1 MDYKATLMALVLVS
15 SALAGCTGDPDGG
28 GNDEIDSDAL
38 QDLFD
43 EHFEDFINN
52 TTITVNNNYHN
63 NTTYVTNEYHNT
75 TSNAGDE
82 VTENNFQTDYTNY
95 TIGQA
100 GNGSG
105 SANEILF
112 VMHMEL
118 NASEIAP
125 ELIPRVDIDPR
136 TLVYDYTKNFTGY
149 VWVNSSDGNGSSGWY
164 EQAQIS
170 ITHQVPCSVFY
181 TFEGTYNDTHN
192 VGGIFWDW
200 NWNEYRYYW
209 ASFLGWNSSSSTS
222 EMTYQDYE
230 QAGYDSEE
238 ICNPIWNAWVASNYV
253 ASIGSIEVP
262 QGYMISGYTTEY
274 YHTWADYISTNGSYN
289 ITQNFYNPLSGDDIV
304 FERDSGLRTDYHI
317 DQYGGWDD
325 LTVFIDLDV
334 YYLFETS
341 EFTIT
346 ILYSFTPVIP
356 VS

>member
-1 MDYKATLMALVLVS
+1 MNYKATLMVMVLVS

-28 GNDEIDSDAL
+28 GTDELDSDAL

-43 EHFEDFINN
+43 EHFQDFINN
-52 TTITVNNNYHN
+52 TTITVNNHYHN
-63 NTTYVTNEYHNT
+63 NTTYVTNEYQNT
-75 TSNAGDE
+75 TNNEGDQ

-105 SANEILF
+105 SGNEILF

-118 NASEIAP
+118 NASQIAP

-149 VWVNSSDGNGSSGWY
+149 VWVNSSNGNGSSGWY

-181 TFEGTYNDTHN
+181 TFEESENSTW
-192 VGGIFWDW
+192 GIYHETFWQSW
-200 NWNEYRYYW
+200 WEYENYFRDLYGY
-209 ASFLGWNSSSSTS
+209 NSSQSTS
-222 EMTYQDYE
+222 SMT
-230 QAGYDSEE
+230 GYDYYYAGHESEGF
-238 ICNPIWNAWVASNYV
+238 CNPTWYPWVARNYV
-253 ASIGSIEVP
+253 ASIGSIDVP
-262 QGYMISGYTTEY
+262 EGYMISGYTTEY
-274 YHTWADYISTNGSYN
+274 YHTWNDYISTNGSYN
-289 ITQNFYNPLSGDDIV
+289 ITQHFYNIGYDDIV
-304 FERDSGLRTDYHI
+304 FERDSGLRTDHQI

-325 LTVFIDLDV
+325 LTVYIDLEV
-334 YYLFETS
+334 YYLLEDS
-341 EFTIT
+341 EFVIT

-356 VS
+356 VN

>member
-1 MDYKATLMALVLVS
+1 MKIKTALLTLVLVS

-43 EHFEDFINN
+43 EHFQDFINN
-52 TTITVNNNYHN
+52 TTITVVNNYHN

-105 SANEILF
+105 SGNEILF

-118 NASEIAP
+118 NASQIAP

-149 VWVNSSDGNGSSGWY
+149 VWVSSNNSNGSGGWY
-164 EQAQIS
+164 EQVMIE
-170 ITHQVPCSVFY
+170 ITHQIPCSIFY
-181 TFEGTYNDTHN
+181 LFEDSSNQTWGISHSTFWENRGD
-192 VGGIFWDW
+192 
-200 NWNEYRYYW
+200 YRDYFYD
-209 ASFLGWNSSSSTS
+209 LYGYNSSQSTS
-222 EMTYQDYE
+222 NMS
-230 QAGYDSEE
+230 GYDYYYAGMESEGF
-238 ICNPIWNAWVASNYV
+238 CNPTWYPWIASNYV
-253 ASIGSIEVP
+253 ASIGSIDVP
-262 QGYMISGYTTEY
+262 EGYMISGYTTEY
-274 YHTWADYISTNGSYN
+274 YHTWNDYISTNGSYN
-289 ITQNFYNPLSGDDIV
+289 ITQDFYNIGYDDIV
-304 FERDSGLRTDYHI
+304 FERDSGLRTDHQI
-317 DQYGGWDD
+317 NQYGGWDD
-325 LTVFIDLDV
+325 LTVYIDLEV
-334 YYLFETS
+334 YYLLEDS
-341 EFTIT
+341 EFVIT

>member
-15 SALAGCTGDPDGG
+15 SVLAGCTGDPDGG

-52 TTITVNNNYHN
+52 TTITVNNHYHN

-149 VWVNSSDGNGSSGWY
+149 VWVNSSGGNGSSGWY

-170 ITHQVPCSVFY
+170 ITHQVPCSIFY
-181 TFEGTYNDTHN
+181 TYEESGNWTW
-192 VGGIFWDW
+192 GISHETFWQESW
-200 NWNEYRYYW
+200 GYYDY
-209 ASFLGWNSSSSTS
+209 FRDLYGYNSSQSTS
-222 EMTYQDYE
+222 NMTGNDYYY
-230 QAGYDSEE
+230 AGLQSESF
-238 ICNPIWNAWVASNYV
+238 CNPPWYPWVAINYV
-253 ASIGSIEVP
+253 ASIGSIDVP
-262 QGYMISGYTTEY
+262 EGYMISGYTTEY
-274 YHTWADYISTNGSYN
+274 YHTWNDYISTNGSYN
-289 ITQNFYNPLSGDDIV
+289 ITQNFYNIGYDDIV
-304 FERDSGLRTDYHI
+304 FERDSGLRTDHQI

-325 LTVFIDLDV
+325 LTISIDLEV
-334 YYLFETS
+334 YYLFENS
-341 EFTIT
+341 EFVIT

-356 VS
+356 VN

>member
-1 MDYKATLMALVLVS
+1 MDYKATLMVLVLVS

-52 TTITVNNNYHN
+52 TTITVNNHYYN

-181 TFEGTYNDTHN
+181 TFEYSENSTWGVYHET
-192 VGGIFWDW
+192 FWQRW
-200 NWNEYRYYW
+200 W
-209 ASFLGWNSSSSTS
+209 AYENYFRDLYGYNSSQDTS
-222 EMTYQDYE
+222 NMTGEDYYY
-230 QAGYDSEE
+230 AGHQSESF
-238 ICNPIWNAWVASNYV
+238 CNPTWYPWVASNYV
-253 ASIGSIEVP
+253 VSIGSIDVP

-274 YHTWADYISTNGSYN
+274 YHTWGDYISTNGSYN
-289 ITQNFYNPLSGDDIV
+289 ITQNFYSPSYYDDIV
-304 FERDSGLRTDYHI
+304 FERDSGLRSDYQI

-325 LTVFIDLDV
+325 LTVYIDLEV
-334 YYLFETS
+334 YYLFENS
-341 EFTIT
+341 EFVIT

-356 VS
+356 VN